1 MVSGITTKFHHRDTM
16 PFEMIQ
22 ESYAVFFQPRIVKA
36 FGAATGATA
45 RRIFS
50 NPPMHEDA
58 FAITGL
64 IETEETV
71 PTSWYKFLDHRQV
84 TFE

>member
-1 MVSGITTKFHHRDTM
+1 
-16 PFEMIQ
+16 
-22 ESYAVFFQPRIVKA
+22 
-36 FGAATGATA
+36 
-45 RRIFS
+45 
-50 NPPMHEDA
+50 MHEDA